1 MIKKFLS
8 ATLFGF
14 LALGFAGTFVACDD
28 YDDSDL
34 RMRVEA
40 VEGTLADLQAQIKS
54 GAIIKSVTQ
63 GEDGSVIITTDSET
77 FTIRPGKDGAN
88 GTNGADGKP
97 GSVVSMGEDG
107 YWYIDGVKTENQWKG
122 QPGEPGK
129 DGVPGKDAET
139 PKFEI
144 KDGHLYCNGEDL
156 GQVTGEAGAP
166 GAQGPAATIEINDEG
181 YWVIN
186 GVTTDVKAQG
196 EQGPAGQDGQDGQ
209 DGEDGQD
216 GAPGKD
222 ADTIYYYPGDDGYW
236 HKVTIHADGSE
247 TTIEICEDLEMWRPE
262 TADNI
267 VTAVYDTL
275 SQVLTL
281 YNVEGGEGEEGKVE
295 INLTEPLVGL
305 QFVPDVMM
313 DGMGVVYKY
322 RLFFN
327 AEKEIAAYTEE
338 DVLVESNDIEMV
350 YRLNPGNA
358 YTDGIEWSFIGR
370 KVGIATR
377 AENDDPNLLTVVGEP
392 VAANGELTLT
402 ANVNKLPE
410 YDSNNEGLIFALKA
424 EGNGRTII
432 SDNATLIAEDL
443 KAYAI
448 YDKSAETPD
457 QFTFAVNE
465 GTVVDQ
471 STSADFQVVR
481 GKGIDLDTIAQLR
494 GAMNISAEYVAIEE
508 KGFDVTYKYSKTGI
522 KDATGT
528 VQDSFITLDENGKI
542 TVNEGASAIGRKP
555 VIKVE
560 ASVNETVVAT
570 AYVVLEIAP
579 TDLEK
584 ITVTANPIALEYTEL
599 TAQAEAEV
607 HSNIF
612 GWEQINSQIYDV
624 LDLTAAQFA
633 EAYNA
638 VPTVTGAT
646 YVNSTAI
653 TGDARVSGIVVTANT
668 FPNDPTA
675 TADFIGIKF
684 TNTIPVSDT
693 EDIANYGKITITYT
707 PNNANAYPA
716 VVLEVPYTVTDNCA
730 ATPEHSSWIKNGKFE
745 IVGYATTDPA
755 GYNFATVLVT
765 GYKDGAE
772 MKVPNNHTY
781 KFRFANE
788 EDAKKQATLSDATFD
803 AQEIDFT
810 SEIGAKDVTTSY
822 AIELVSTRANGEEDR
837 VVDAF
842 TVEFVNPLDMTIN
855 KNKLTTK
862 YADGVVAPV
871 NVKSAISIKDTERG
885 VEIVKDGAV
894 VAANKYGV
902 QDADVTYT
910 FSIED
915 NYGGTASI
923 DEDGIFTFNGSG
935 WNGTYPA
942 TVSVNVTVK
951 VAGIATW
958 AETATVTV
966 NKAN

>member
-40 VEGTLADLQAQIKS
+40 VEGTLADLQVQIKS

-156 GQVTGEAGAP
+156 GQVTGEAGA
-166 GAQGPAATIEINDEG
+166 
-181 YWVIN
+181 
-186 GVTTDVKAQG
+186 QG
-196 EQGPAGQDGQDGQ
+196 EQGPAGQDGQDG
-209 DGEDGQD
+209 ED

-222 ADTIYYYPGDDGYW
+222 ADTVYYYPGDDGYW

-295 INLTEPLVGL
+295 INLTESLVGL

-327 AEKEIAAYTEE
+327 AEKEIAEYSDE

-457 QFTFAVNE
+457 QFTFVVNE

-471 STSADFQVVR
+471 STSVDFQVVR

-494 GAMNISAEYVAIEE
+494 GAMSIGAEYVAIEE

-653 TGDARVSGIVVTANT
+653 TGDARVSGIVVTAN
-668 FPNDPTA
+668 DPTA

-693 EDIANYGKITITYT
+693 EDLANYGKITITYT

>member
-457 QFTFAVNE
+457 KFTFAVNE

-471 STSADFQVVR
+471 NTPADFQVVR

-494 GAMNISAEYVAIEE
+494 GAMNTSAEYVAIEE

-646 YVNSTAI
+646 YVNDKEI
-653 TGDARVSGIVVTANT
+653 EGDARVSGIVVTANT
-668 FPNDPTA
+668 FPKDPTA

-684 TNTIPVSDT
+684 TKTIPVSDT
-693 EDIANYGKITITYT
+693 KDLANYGKITITYT

-730 ATPEHSSWIKNGKFE
+730 FNLEHSAWISGGKYQ
-745 IVGYATTDPA
+745 ISGHATTPA
-755 GYNFATVLVT
+755 GYDFATLLSSAYVGTTEDLV
-765 GYKDGAE
+765 K
-772 MKVPNNHTY
+772 KVPANHSY
-781 KFRFANE
+781 KFEFTNKADSEKEAELNG
-788 EDAKKQATLSDATFD
+788 DTFD
-803 AQEIDFT
+803 KQTINFKG
-810 SEIGAKDVTTSY
+810 EIGAEKVTTSY
-822 AIELVSTRANGEEDR
+822 KLKLVSTRANGELDKT
-837 VVDAF
+837 VDEF
-842 TVEFVNPLDMTIN
+842 TVEFVNPLEMLVEGEPLETQ
-855 KNKLTTK
+855 
-862 YADGVVAPV
+862 YANGSVTSFCIADSVT
-871 NVKSAISIKDTERG
+871 IKDKVNGTVIFTEG
-885 VEIVKDGAV
+885 AVKDNAYGVSAV
-894 VAANKYGV
+894 EFSYDIDPAYANVAAVEK
-902 QDADVTYT
+902 
-910 FSIED
+910 
-915 NYGGTASI
+915 
-923 DEDGIFTFNGSG
+923 DGKFTFNSSG
-935 WNGTYPA
+935 WSSTYP
-942 TVSVNVTVK
+942 VEIKVNV
-951 VAGIATW
+951 
-958 AETATVTV
+958 TATVTGIAV
-966 NKAN
+966 MSKETTVIVKAAE